1 MTPMD
6 DPTPQPDR
14 PADLVCPWCSTI
26 VTPET
31 EKCPNCGAV
40 LIGDEEPVLPGVTA
54 VDEKVVRG
62 ETRPVERNRLL
73 SWISG
78 EYAEEEA
85 TEALS
90 QAIAPPDP
98 EVKREIRRLEIEA
111 EVANLTAEVQ
121 ARRVEAV
128 ADVIDE
134 GDPDEAQAAVAALEA
149 VEADDDAEVEAVVAG
164 LEAVDAEEAA
174 AVEAA
179 EAEAAAGSEPGA
191 SSDDVVAADAAPAGD
206 GAPSADEGKPG

>member
-14 PADLVCPWCSTI
+14 PSSLVCPWCSTS

-31 EKCPNCGAV
+31 ETCPTCGAV
-40 LIGDEEPVLPGVTA
+40 LKGDEEPVLPGITA

-62 ETRPVERNRLL
+62 ETRPQDRNRLL

-78 EYAEEEA
+78 EYADESTTAAEA
-85 TEALS
+85 

-98 EVKREIRRLEIEA
+98 EVLREIRRLEIEA
-111 EVANLTAEVQ
+111 EIANLTAEVQ

-128 ADVIDE
+128 VDVIDE
-134 GDPDEAQAAVAALEA
+134 GDPAAAEAAVAALEV
-149 VEADDDAEVEAVVAG
+149 VEAQ
-164 LEAVDAEEAA
+164 DAEEIEAVRT
-174 AVEAA
+174 AVEIEPEGAPGDHGA
-179 EAEAAAGSEPGA
+179 E
-191 SSDDVVAADAAPAGD
+191 SDDATATDATAV
-206 GAPSADEGKPG
+206 ADERAEDTTPA

>member
-1 MTPMD
+1 MD

-14 PADLVCPWCSTI
+14 PADLVCSWCSTI

-134 GDPDEAQAAVAALEA
+134 GDPEEAQAAVAALEA
-149 VEADDDAEVEAVVAG
+149 VEADDEAEVEAVVAG
-164 LEAVDAEEAA
+164 LEAADAAEAA
-174 AVEAA
+174 ADA
-179 EAEAAAGSEPGA
+179 EAEAAEAAEGAGSDPDTT
-191 SSDDVVAADAAPAGD
+191 SDPALATDAPPAGD
-206 GAPSADEGKPG
+206 DAPSTDEGKPA

>member
-14 PADLVCPWCSTI
+14 PSSLVCPWCSTS

-31 EKCPNCGAV
+31 ETCPTCGAV
-40 LIGDEEPVLPGVTA
+40 LKGDEEPVLPGITA

-62 ETRPVERNRLL
+62 ETRPQDRNRLL

-78 EYAEEEA
+78 EYADEST
-85 TEALS
+85 TEAEA

-98 EVKREIRRLEIEA
+98 EVLREIRRLEIEA
-111 EVANLTAEVQ
+111 EIANLTAEVQ

-128 ADVIDE
+128 VDVIDE
-134 GDPDEAQAAVAALEA
+134 GDPAAAEAAVAALEVVEAQDAAEIEAVRTA
-149 VEADDDAEVEAVVAG
+149 VEIEPEGASGVDGAETSDPTVTDATVVA
-164 LEAVDAEEAA
+164 DTPAE
-174 AVEAA
+174 
-179 EAEAAAGSEPGA
+179 
-191 SSDDVVAADAAPAGD
+191 DTTPA
-206 GAPSADEGKPG
+206 